1 MRTLLLSTLLG
12 TYLALLGIFVAPARA
27 QNPAGA
33 NAGRYQI
40 AVVDVSYIFKEHQ
53 GFKQK
58 MEGMKQQMQSIDSQ
72 MKGKRDEIAQLEQR
86 KASYTPGS
94 QEFRNLDETIARAK
108 ADFSLETTKLR
119 KDFLE
124 REAKIYYETYLEVD
138 RAVQSYAQRN
148 NLGLVLRFDGERVD
162 PNIRE
167 DVLRG
172 INKAVVFQNSI
183 DITPDVL
190 GLLNREGVPPADSS
204 SEARGQQDRQVR

>member
-12 TYLALLGIFVAPARA
+12 SCLALSGIFATPAAA
-27 QNPAGA
+27 QNQAGA

-40 AVVDVSYIFKEHQ
+40 AVVDVSYIFKQHQ

-58 MEGMKQQMQSIDSQ
+58 MEGMKQQMQTIDAQ
-72 MKGKRDEIAQLEQR
+72 MKGKRDEIAQLEQQ
-86 KASYTPGS
+86 KTSYTPGS
-94 QEFRNLDETIARAK
+94 QEFKSLDENIARAK
-108 ADFSLETTKLR
+108 ANFSLDTTKLR

-138 RAVQSYAQRN
+138 QAVQYYATRN
-148 NLGLVLRFDGERVD
+148 NIGLVLRFDGEKVD

-172 INKAVVFQNSI
+172 INKAVVFQNNI

-190 GLLNREGVPPADSS
+190 AMLNGEAGSSQPPA
-204 SEARGQQDRQVR
+204 EARQQQGRPVR